1 MVEGKENEQQ
11 EAPAMTTRTT
21 RILRMMLGSTE
32 EDLLSKVESLEG
44 IANNFQ
50 CVGTEN

>member
-21 RILRMMLGSTE
+21 RILRMMLVAWKKTFSPR
-32 EDLLSKVESLEG
+32 
-44 IANNFQ
+44 
-50 CVGTEN
+50 